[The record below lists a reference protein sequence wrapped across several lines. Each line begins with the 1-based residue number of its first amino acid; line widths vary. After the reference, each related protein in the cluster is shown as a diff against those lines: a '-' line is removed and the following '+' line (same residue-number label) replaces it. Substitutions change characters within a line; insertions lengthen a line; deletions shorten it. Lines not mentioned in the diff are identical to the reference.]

1 MASKK
6 EIDFG
11 IIKEMDEDQ
20 QAQVYYTLAK
30 RANQRFRDIE
40 GKSKL
45 HSFAVDKAKEYLMDT
60 YGRTTFKQ
68 TKGLRGLELKE
79 NLKKLEEFYT
89 SKTSTAKGIR
99 EVQKQRLN
107 TFKEKFK
114 EVDKVQGNK
123 GKDKLET
130 KFNKMMKDKEKKD
143 NFYKFLRSRQ
153 YQTLIKNYLDSDQL
167 VEDFTKASDEGFS
180 IDEIMTQYEIFQN
193 SEMTFEQVD
202 ERRAEILK
210 TRKLLQ

>member
-20 QAQVYYTLAK
+20 QAQIYYTLAK

-40 GKSKL
+40 GKSNL
-45 HSFAVDKAKEYLMDT
+45 HSFAIDKAKEYLMDT

-99 EVQKQRLN
+99 EIQKQRIE
-107 TFKEKFK
+107 TFTEKFT
-114 EVDKVQGNK
+114 DKD
-123 GKDKLET
+123 DKK
-130 KFNKMMKDKEKKD
+130 KFKSMMKDKTAKTD
-143 NFYKFLRSRQ
+143 FFNFLKSRQ
-153 YQTLIKNYLDSDQL
+153 YQNLLKTIDSDQL
-167 VEDFTKASDEGFS
+167 IEDFTKAMDEGFT
-180 IDEIMTQYEIFQN
+180 IEDIMAQYEIYQT